1 MLLKDLSYCV
11 KKLKSFNSND
21 LKSSFEEIIS
31 QNQWSFEKVLG
42 LLRLAMVGE
51 LSGPDLFALMQELK
65 KETCV
70 KRIDNLL
77 KALSA

>member
-1 MLLKDLSYCV
+1 
-11 KKLKSFNSND
+11 
-21 LKSSFEEIIS
+21 
-31 QNQWSFEKVLG
+31 
-42 LLRLAMVGE
+42 MVGE